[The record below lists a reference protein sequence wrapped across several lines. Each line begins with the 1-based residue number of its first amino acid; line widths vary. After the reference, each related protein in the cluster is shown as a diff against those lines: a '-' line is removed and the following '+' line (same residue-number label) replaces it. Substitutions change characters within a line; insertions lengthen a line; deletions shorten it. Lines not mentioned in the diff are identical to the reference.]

1 MLISKVSRC
10 VSPIGAL
17 KWQFL
22 VTFLSRL
29 FEDWGPT
36 LSVCVL
42 TLKDLALI
50 VCCQSNITFSKLW
63 KSILK
68 LVTFPKSILNNVK
81 P

>member
-10 VSPIGAL
+10 VSPIWASKL
-17 KWQFL
+17 QFSG
-22 VTFLSRL
+22 TFLYRL

-36 LSVCVL
+36 PSVCVL

-50 VCCQSNITFSKLW
+50 VCCQSNVSFSKLW